1 MDLGLS
7 CELDL
12 PSEGTGG
19 GRFPHCN
26 VELNVLQRVF
36 G

>member
-19 GRFPHCN
+19 GRFPRCN